1 MTTRPGD
8 EQNTGT
14 QNVPAL
20 ALHSEKLPR
29 FTFVDDD
36 GNDAPLALPEQT
48 SRVRAVAGHLEKHIA
63 KNAIVG
69 LIYRSSPELVVNWLA
84 CVLAGLRPLVVQYPT
99 KKQTHAYW
107 SDSVRNTVS
116 VAGMEAVIC
125 DDSCAQILEDSK
137 FEVPV
142 ISQRELAGLAAKDD
156 RAFVLDDFSIVQLS
170 SGTTGHRK
178 TIEFTSAQLFAHIAG
193 YNHELELT
201 PADKIASWLPLYHD
215 MGYIACFVMPMV
227 LGIDTVMIDPMT
239 WVRRPELLFDAI
251 ERHRAT
257 ICYMPNFGFE
267 VMARLKRRAPD
278 CMRWWIS
285 CSEPVSA
292 ETTRKFLDA
301 TGTPERAFAPC
312 YAMAENVFAVSI
324 RRGLKTLKIDQADV
338 VSCGQPIHGVQVK
351 IVDDQ
356 VWVKSPASLQTYL
369 GGADIRDAD
378 GFYATGD
385 LGRIEDGELYITG
398 RAQDLLIQAGQKFM
412 LSDID
417 LAANRLFPWIRGRA
431 AALQTYDTRLGTQ
444 KPAVLIECPDFFR
457 RRDHGEIAAA
467 LKDAVGL
474 DQIDVHFVPPRFL
487 TKTSS
492 GKFNRK
498 KSATDW
504 LGVLKARRER
514 HNVATDPKAELREAF
529 AQVDWAKP
537 VEEILDS
544 LSLEVLRIILTG
556 TGVIYAGSLTLQA
569 IFDALDE
576 HEKAPDEPTT
586 EIIKI
591 VSLADRATLQCVTEE
606 HLDRLSAAL
615 GAKVTFEHIC
625 LPPTPIILSDLI
637 FHDYFAPRLPEKNW
651 TAIDR
656 AFATLKSA
664 SLVLVD
670 DVAELLISGAQ
681 VYGVLSHGLER
692 HPACDCISVRWQRY
706 PKYHDELP
714 LTFVSGSDLSFTDR
728 TEVIVMLADYLNKPV
743 FKIASLE
750 GFEAATGTWDYRS
763 GKGMVGK
770 KERVDADVFA
780 SALIAWLS
788 KRGET
793 LSRIPDTGGERL
805 ERNDLGH
812 FCSHFVDSGSIDEVI
827 ASYDRFCIAGQKASL
842 PYVRKEL
849 ERQGKSYVVSA
860 SYSPEMLKSLNGQY
874 DCVMICGAQGNYE
887 VEGPAVAL
895 MRSSHAWRTQNTD
908 RQIARLKFQ
917 PTPDSFPESGTDWF
931 YPFGIARQSNAELLN
946 DVRQVHKKIRN
957 EGRAM
962 RDAHRAE
969 RKSRKEAKEA
979 RALKIAARKA
989 KEIQKENASDAT
1001 E

>member
-1 MTTRPGD
+1 MTTRRGNKQKTDTKSVLP
-8 EQNTGT
+8 
-14 QNVPAL
+14 L
-20 ALHSEKLPR
+20 ALRSDKLPR

-69 LIYRSSPELVVNWLA
+69 LIYRSGPELVVNWLA

-116 VAGMEAVIC
+116 IAGMEAVIC
-125 DDSCAQILEDSK
+125 DNSCASILEDSK
-137 FEVPV
+137 FEVPL
-142 ISQRELAGLAAKDD
+142 IAQRELISLAAKDNGP
-156 RAFVLDDFSIVQLS
+156 FVLDDFSIVQLS

-178 TIEFTSAQLFAHIAG
+178 AIEFTSAQLFAHIAG

-267 VMARLKRRAPD
+267 VMARLERRAPD

-301 TGTPERAFAPC
+301 TGTPEQAFAPC

-338 VSCGQPIHGVQVK
+338 VSCGASIHGVQVK

-356 VWVKSPASLQTYL
+356 VWVKSPTSLQTYL

-385 LGRIEDGELYITG
+385 LGRMEDGELYITG

-431 AALQTYDTRLGTQ
+431 AALQTYDARLGTQ
-444 KPAVLIECPDFFR
+444 KSAVLIECPDFFR
-457 RRDHGEIAAA
+457 RRDHSEIAAA

-498 KSATDW
+498 KSAADW
-504 LGVLKARRER
+504 LGVLKARKER
-514 HNVATDPKAELREAF
+514 HNVATDPKAELQEAF
-529 AQVDWAKP
+529 AQVDWNKP

-569 IFDALDE
+569 IFDALGE
-576 HEKAPDEPTT
+576 HDKAPDAPVAD
-586 EIIKI
+586 IIKI
-591 VSLADRATLQCVTEE
+591 VSLADRATLQRVTEE
-606 HLDRLSAAL
+606 HLDQLSAAL
-615 GAKVTFEHIC
+615 GAKVTFEHLC
-625 LPPTPIILSDLI
+625 LPPSPITLSDLI

-670 DVAELLISGAQ
+670 DAAELLIGGAQ
-681 VYGVLSHGLER
+681 VYGVLSHSLER
-692 HPACDCISVRWQRY
+692 NPACDCISVRWQRY

-714 LTFVSGSDLSFTDR
+714 LSFVSGADLSFTDR
-728 TEVIVMLADYLNKPV
+728 TEVIAMLADYLNKPV

-750 GFEAATGTWDYRS
+750 GFEAATDTWDYRS
-763 GKGMVGK
+763 GKGKVSK
-770 KERVDADVFA
+770 KERVDADVFT

-788 KRGET
+788 KRGEA

-812 FCSHFVDSGSIDEVI
+812 FCSHFIDSGSIDSVI

-860 SYSPEMLKSLNGQY
+860 SYSPEMLKALHGQY
-874 DCVMICGAQGNYE
+874 DCVLICGAQGNYQ

-908 RQIARLKFQ
+908 KKVARLKFQ
-917 PTPDSFPESGTDWF
+917 LPPESFPETGTDWF
-931 YPFGIARQSNAELLN
+931 YPFGIARQANVELLN
-946 DVRQVHKKIRN
+946 DVRQVHKKIKN
-957 EGRAM
+957 EDRAA
-962 RDAHRAE
+962 RDTHRAE
-969 RKSRKEAKEA
+969 RSRRKEAK
-979 RALKIAARKA
+979 ALRLTARKA
-989 KEIQKENASDAT
+989 KRREKEKSSAAA